1 MPKTIAP
8 AAIDLLQ
15 HAHIQGNLVTFPQ
28 VEYSIYA
35 KVKPVM
41 LALDAPW
48 NRSKQAHVFAEDID
62 PSALI
67 NQVLIAGKL
76 PDQNPLAFFPTPPS
90 VVGQMLQKIKA
101 LLPTFPFCSTLEPEA
116 GEGGIADEI
125 VYFPTKLA
133 AEEREQ
139 QPQPTLKLIE
149 LDKLR
154 FKTLK
159 QKGYNVEQADFLALL
174 PDRSTPLFQAILMN
188 PPFAVAGNPK
198 AYIEHIAHAFAFWLA
213 LGGSLVAIAPAGFAT
228 NSDQRTSEFRALV
241 EAQGGWMFLKDN
253 AFKDAGTNVR
263 TVMLWMTK

>member
-1 MPKTIAP
+1 MPKIAP

-15 HAHIQGNLVTFPQ
+15 HAYIQDNLVTFPQ

-48 NRSKQAHVFAEDID
+48 NRSKQAHVFAEDVD

-76 PDQNPLAFFPTPPS
+76 PDQNPLAFFPTSPS
-90 VVGQMLQKIKA
+90 VVEQMLQKINA
-101 LLPTFPFCSTLEPEA
+101 LLPIFPCCSTLEPSA
-116 GEGGIADEI
+116 GEGAIADA
-125 VYFPTKLA
+125 VATLMQS
-133 AEEREQ
+133 EQ
-139 QPQPTLKLIE
+139 VDPSSHLQLVE
-149 LDKLR
+149 FDSAR
-154 FKTLK
+154 FKCLK
-159 QKGYNVEQADFLALL
+159 QQGYNVEQADFLTLL
-174 PDRSTPLFQAILMN
+174 PDRSTSLFQAILMN
-188 PPFAVAGNPK
+188 PPFAIAGKPK

-213 LGGSLVAIAPAGFAT
+213 PGGSLVAIAPAGLT
-228 NSDQRTSEFRALV
+228 NSDKRTSEFRALV